1 MRSSAILVRA
11 AQRGDRSAFARLYKE
26 YAGLVRATAVTRLR
40 GDEAADVVQ
49 ETFLRALR
57 RLNSLRKAEAFAGWI
72 VAIARNIIRDVERA
86 RMIFSSSDEEP
97 GEAPRQHEAMD
108 ASAAMRAIRALPKAY
123 QETVTMRVVQGMTG
137 PEIAKR
143 TGLSAGS
150 VRVNLHRGMRMLRT
164 QLKAT
169 LKGSPYDV
177 LKRSPYDAA
186 VSLRRASRRRRSPG
200 RPPVH
205 ATTRA

>member
-1 MRSSAILVRA
+1 MESQANGVTLVRA
-11 AQRGDRSAFARLYKE
+11 AQRGDRSAFARLYDE

-57 RLNSLRKAEAFAGWI
+57 RLKHLRKAEAFAGWL

-97 GEAPRQHEAMD
+97 AEAPTQEQTMD
-108 ASAAMRAIRALPKAY
+108 AGAAMRAIHSLPKAY
-123 QETVTMRVVQGMTG
+123 QQTVAMRVVEGMTG

-150 VRVNLHRGMRMLRT
+150 VRVNLHRGMRLLRAR
-164 QLKAT
+164 LK
-169 LKGSPYDV
+169 
-177 LKRSPYDAA
+177 AA
-186 VSLRRASRRRRSPG
+186 VSLRRVSRRCRSRA
-200 RPPVH
+200 RPP
-205 ATTRA
+205 ARERTRA

>member
-1 MRSSAILVRA
+1 MEPRANAVTLVRA
-11 AQRGDRSAFARLYKE
+11 AQRGDRSAFARLYDE

-57 RLNSLRKAEAFAGWI
+57 RLKSLRKAEAFAGWI

-86 RMIFSSSDEEP
+86 RMMFSSSDEEP
-97 GEAPRQHEAMD
+97 GEAPTQELAMD
-108 ASAAMRAIRALPKAY
+108 AGAAMRAIHALPRAY
-123 QETVTMRVVQGMTG
+123 QQTVAMRVVEGMTG

-150 VRVNLHRGMRMLRT
+150 VRVNLHRGMRLLRAR
-164 QLKAT
+164 LK
-169 LKGSPYDV
+169 
-177 LKRSPYDAA
+177 AA
-186 VSLRRASRRRRSPG
+186 VSLRTVSRRSRSRG
-200 RPPVH
+200 RPPAR
-205 ATTRA
+205 ATTRV

>member
-1 MRSSAILVRA
+1 MEPRTNGATLVRA
-11 AQRGDRSAFARLYKE
+11 AQRGDTSAFARLYEE

-40 GDEAADVVQ
+40 SDEAADVVQ

-57 RLNSLRKAEAFAGWI
+57 RLKHLRKAEAFAGWL

-86 RMIFSSSDEEP
+86 RTMFSSSDEEP
-97 GEAPRQHEAMD
+97 GEAPTQEQAMD
-108 ASAAMRAIRALPKAY
+108 AGVAMRAIHSLPKAY
-123 QETVTMRVVQGMTG
+123 QQTVAMRVIEGMTG

-150 VRVNLHRGMRMLRT
+150 VRVNLHRGMRMLRAR
-164 QLKAT
+164 LK
-169 LKGSPYDV
+169 
-177 LKRSPYDAA
+177 AA
-186 VSLRRASRRRRSPG
+186 VSLRRVSRRCRSRG
-200 RPPVH
+200 RPPAR